1 MSTIVPCV
9 TVSNQD
15 EYKFAMQK
23 VHTFAKRVHIDLSDG
38 MFAPLQSVPV
48 NEIWWPQAWQ
58 VDIHAMVADPSLY
71 VDALLAI
78 KPNLIIFHSEVNVD
92 LLPIMQKIKANGVKA
107 GVAIMRSTVPADV
120 AKLIEAAD
128 HVMIF
133 SGDLGKYGGTASLM
147 QLEKVRLIKNINAG
161 AEIGWDG
168 GVSIDNA
175 FSLAQGS
182 VDVMYVGHAIQQ
194 VEDAEAAYN
203 ALVNEVN
210 RQGAV

>member
-9 TVSNQD
+9 TVGNPD
-15 EYKFAMQK
+15 EYKFALQK
-23 VHTFAKRVHIDLSDG
+23 VHTFAQRVHIDLSDG
-38 MFAPLQSVPV
+38 TFAPLKSVSV
-48 NEIWWPQAWQ
+48 DQIWWPQDWQ
-58 VDIHAMVADPSLY
+58 VDVHAMVTDPTAY

-78 KPNLIIFHSEVNVD
+78 KPHLIIFHAEVKTD
-92 LLPIMQKIKANGVKA
+92 LLPVMQKIKASGVKA

-120 AKLIEAAD
+120 SRLIEVAD

-133 SGDLGKYGGTASLM
+133 SGELGKYGGTASLM

-194 VEDAEAAYN
+194 VDDAEAAYN
-203 ALVNEVN
+203 ALVREVN